1 MFNEAAPVARIGIP
15 QDLTPQV
22 VLLLSDASSFTT
34 GTDVLIS
41 GGLHAGVHPEQMS
54 KAML

>member
-1 MFNEAAPVARIGIP
+1 MFNEAAPVGRIGIP

-22 VLLLSDASSFTT
+22 ILLLSEASAFTT

-41 GGLHAGVHPEQMS
+41 GGLHAGVHPEQMT
-54 KAML
+54 KALC